1 MSGGYGSVLDRLAAG
16 ACVILDGG
24 IATELPG
31 VRAGHLEPQDER
43 LWGIRALVEDPG
55 AVLDVHRRYAHAGC
69 DVLSTNSW
77 ALPTAVADGTI
88 RRWETSGP
96 VHWMDL
102 AREAVRLARAA
113 AEPAENGRPA
123 VAFSLNGDVDRP
135 EGAETIRLLSRAFAD
150 EPPDLILLETLSL
163 VRPSLTEAIAR
174 LVDTGLPVWL
184 SFRRCRHGLCGVYG
198 QHWGGPEGDAFG
210 RAARRFEEAGV
221 GALLVNCIP
230 PDHVDG
236 MVAYLRDFCDLP
248 LGAYP
253 NLGYFTNDGWR
264 FETGVDDARFA
275 AMARRWR
282 DEGAQII
289 GGCCGVGPDHIAAA
303 AEALRGTAAGA
314 ARPSEPR
321 AASRAPDRDDA
332 AAHWVDV
339 RGRDLHPLPF
349 PELVRHDGVAAP
361 TPTSLMAW
369 RYLFREVVGPHQRCL
384 DVGTGTGLLAV
395 QLARNGARHVHAID
409 NDERA
414 VLNALDN
421 AFRNGV
427 AERMTAT
434 AVDLYPWVPE
444 ERYDVIVASLGQT
457 PVDPFEQVTDHRVR
471 DYWGRSLL
479 DQLLSKLPDAL
490 ADDGR
495 AYVVQLSIVGRAQTV
510 ERLRDAGLVA
520 TVVDFLLFPFPV
532 ELQESRPQLERV
544 EERSDAYHVT
554 VGDDPA
560 VVAYLLEIRHG
571 NGDDA
576 PDAPWS

>member
-1 MSGGYGSVLDRLAAG
+1 
-16 ACVILDGG
+16 
-24 IATELPG
+24 
-31 VRAGHLEPQDER
+31 
-43 LWGIRALVEDPG
+43 
-55 AVLDVHRRYAHAGC
+55 
-69 DVLSTNSW
+69 
-77 ALPTAVADGTI
+77 
-88 RRWETSGP
+88 
-96 VHWMDL
+96 
-102 AREAVRLARAA
+102 
-113 AEPAENGRPA
+113 

-150 EPPDLILLETLSL
+150 EAPDLILLETLSL
-163 VRPSLTEAIAR
+163 VRPSLTEAIAQ

-221 GALLVNCIP
+221 QALLVNCIP

-236 MVAYLRDFCDLP
+236 MLAYLRDFCDLP

-264 FETGVDDARFA
+264 FETGVDDERYA

-282 DEGAQII
+282 DEGAQIV
-289 GGCCGVGPDHIAAA
+289 GGCCGVGPGHIAAA
-303 AEALRGTAAGA
+303 AAALDGVAAGTA
-314 ARPSEPR
+314 RPAEPR
-321 AASRAPDRDDA
+321 AATRA
-332 AAHWVDV
+332 AARDGAAARWVDT
-339 RGRDLHPLPF
+339 RGRDLHPLSF

-361 TPTSLMAW
+361 TPTSLMTW
-369 RYLFREVVGPHQRCL
+369 RYLFREVVGSRQRCL

-414 VLNALDN
+414 VQNALDN
-421 AFRNGV
+421 AFRNDV
-427 AERMTAT
+427 ADRLTAA

-471 DYWGRSLL
+471 DFWGRSLL
-479 DQLLSKLPDAL
+479 DQLLAKLPEAL

-495 AYVVQLSIVGRAQTV
+495 AYVVQLSIVGRALTV
-510 ERLRDAGLVA
+510 ERLHDVGLVA
-520 TVVDFLLFPFPV
+520 DVADFQLLPFSA
-532 ELQESRPQLERV
+532 ELQASRQQIERV

-554 VGDDPA
+554 VGDSPA

-571 NGDDA
+571 NGDEARDV
-576 PDAPWS
+576 PWR